1 MKLRIFSVIAC
12 VLGAMAVLPAQRNI
26 SGAVEIKL
34 ALDKLNVLGS
44 VLMIAAHP
52 DDENTAML
60 AYLARGRKARTAYL
74 SATRGE
80 GGQNLIGSEQGEQL
94 GVIRTQELLAARKV
108 DGAEQFFTSA
118 VDFGFSK
125 TAEET
130 IARWGREEI
139 RGDMM
144 RIIQQF
150 KPDVVIL
157 RFSGT
162 PRDGH
167 GQHQA
172 SAILGKE
179 AFQQSAWKAK
189 RLLFN
194 TFAFTPEQERDAAAA
209 PGRLEID
216 TGEFDPVLGTSYTE
230 IAGISRSMHHSQGM
244 GSAERRGPQ
253 KNYLTLVDGEKA
265 SKDIFDGVDTT
276 WNRVEGGAPVG
287 RILDEAARTFDMSHP
302 EKTAPLLLKARPLIE
317 EIRDPWGAV
326 KLVEL
331 DEAIALC
338 SGLWLDAAADRY
350 RVIEGDPVKVTLTA
364 INRSRLPWQWNG
376 GPLAYNQQKTQTV
389 SLKPGEAG
397 RFTLHNGGTAIE
409 IARIVNYRYVD
420 PVEGELT
427 RPVDVVPPVSV
438 NVPAAAVIF
447 PSSQARTVDLQVI
460 ANAAGASGE
469 VRIELPAGWKAEPD
483 AWKFQLTKALERQ
496 VASFTVTPPMG
507 DSVIRARAVASTGGK
522 NVSTGLKVIA
532 YPHIPPQTLLPPAE
546 IKFVRAEVKNL
557 AKQVGYA
564 MGAGDEVPNA
574 LRQIGS
580 SVTLLDAEY
589 LASGRLDAFDAI
601 VVGVRGYNTR
611 PDLRANHQ
619 RLLDYVAAGG
629 TMIVQ
634 YNVAEGGPFGRS
646 TGALDRVGPW
656 PLKVGRERVTVEEAP
671 VRFPIPKHPLLNT
684 PNVITARDF
693 EGWVQERGLYF
704 PSEWDSRYEA
714 ILETNDPG
722 EKPLSGGLLYTR
734 HGKGVYIYTSYVWFR
749 ELPAGAPGAYRIFA
763 NLLSARQ

>member
-1 MKLRIFSVIAC
+1 MKSRFFPALAC
-12 VLGAMAVLPAQRNI
+12 LFGYLSILPAQRNLT
-26 SGAVEIKL
+26 GAVEIKL

-74 SATRGE
+74 STTRGE

-108 DGAEQFFTSA
+108 DGAEQYFTSA

-125 TAEET
+125 TADET
-130 IARWGREEI
+130 IARWGRDEI

-144 RIIQQF
+144 RVIQQF
-150 KPDVVIL
+150 KPDVIIL

-172 SAILGKE
+172 SAILGRE
-179 AFQQSAWKAK
+179 AFIQSSWKAK

-194 TFAFTPEQERDAAAA
+194 TFAFTAEQEREAASA
-209 PGRLEID
+209 PGRIEID
-216 TGEFDPVLGTSYTE
+216 TGEFDPILGKSFTE
-230 IAGISRSMHHSQGM
+230 VAGVSRSMHHSQGM

-253 KNYLTLVDGEKA
+253 KNYLTVVEGEKA
-265 SKDIFDGVDTT
+265 SKDIFDGIDIS
-276 WNRVEGGAPVG
+276 WKRVEGGAPVG
-287 RILDEAARTFDMSHP
+287 KLLEEAAQTLDISHP
-302 EKTAPLLLKARPLIE
+302 EKTVPLLLKARPLIE
-317 EIRDPWGAV
+317 KIRDPWGAV

-350 RVIEGDPVKVTLTA
+350 RVIEGDRVNVTLTA
-364 INRSRLPWQWNG
+364 INRSRLAWQWNG
-376 GPLAYNQQKTQTV
+376 VPLAYNQQRTQTV
-389 SLKPGEAG
+389 SLKPGEPG
-397 RFTLHNGGTAIE
+397 RFAVTNGETEIE
-409 IARIVNYRYVD
+409 IERRVNYRYVD

-447 PSSQARTVDLQVI
+447 PSSQPRAVDVQVI
-460 ANAAGASGE
+460 ANMTGAGGE
-469 VRIELPAGWKAEPD
+469 VRIELSDGWKAEP
-483 AWKFQLTKALERQ
+483 AARKFQLAKAGELR
-496 VASFTVTPPMG
+496 VVSFSVTPPPG
-507 DSVIRARAVASTGGK
+507 DSVVRARAVATIGGK
-522 NVSTGLKVIA
+522 NISTGLRVIA

-546 IKFVRAEVKNL
+546 IRMVRTEVKNL
-557 AKQVGYA
+557 ARNVGYV
-564 MGAGDEVPNA
+564 MGAGDEVPSA

-580 SVTLLDAEY
+580 NVTLIDPEY
-589 LASGRLDAFDAI
+589 MAGGGLSAFDAI

-619 RLLDYVAAGG
+619 RLIDYVAAGG

-646 TGALDRVGPW
+646 TGALDRLGPW
-656 PLKVGRERVTVEEAP
+656 PLKVGRERVTVEERP
-671 VRFPIPKHPLLNT
+671 VKFLKPEHPLLNT
-684 PNVITARDF
+684 PNKISPRDF

-714 ILETNDPG
+714 ILESNDPG
-722 EKPLSGGLLYTR
+722 EKPLSGGLLYGR

-749 ELPAGAPGAYRIFA
+749 ELPAGVPGAYRIFA
-763 NLLSARQ
+763 NLLSAR